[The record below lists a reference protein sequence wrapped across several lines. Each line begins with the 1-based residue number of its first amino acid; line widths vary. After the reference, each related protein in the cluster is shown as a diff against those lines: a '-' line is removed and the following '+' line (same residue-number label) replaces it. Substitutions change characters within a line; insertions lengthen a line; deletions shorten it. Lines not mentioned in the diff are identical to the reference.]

1 MKNNGEYLSDLHFEH
16 QLWNSKLNF
25 YADEVKIY
33 ENRLSEIAGRYTSEE
48 VLAQVEH
55 FQNQFIRQKELID
68 ELKHN
73 VNNHEEALVDYAEAN
88 PVAVDHA
95 KFRDHGTMREEMEGF
110 DKVYGELKAEF
121 QRFSAKWM

>member
-16 QLWNSKLNF
+16 QLWNSRLDF
-25 YADEVKIY
+25 YKDEVRIY
-33 ENRLSEIAGRYTSEE
+33 ENRLGEIANRYTGEE

-55 FQNQFIRQKELID
+55 FQNQFIRQRELID

-95 KFRDHGTMREEMEGF
+95 KFRDHGSMREEMESF
-110 DKVYGELKAEF
+110 DKAYDELKKEF